1 MSKSLDNDNT
11 VRNYLLGRVSD
22 EATLEGIEELLFTDE
37 EFCSRAALTEDEIIN
52 DYVFGRLDDAD
63 TESFR
68 ASLPG
73 NSERR
78 FKLELTQALREK
90 ALARN
95 VKEAEVRP
103 GFLAPLKAFFS
114 QPVYAGAFAV
124 LLIAVV
130 ALSVYF
136 SQRRNPDE
144 LAELRSIYQ
153 RARPTQTRISEFG
166 YAPLSQV
173 RGAPD
178 GADKNRLRRIENNL
192 IEATEKKPDAQS
204 HHALGVFSLTQQ
216 KYPDAIKELE
226 IASKL
231 ANDAKIHNDLGAAH
245 FELAKT
251 ESKEKGLEDLA
262 QSLEEFTNAT
272 KLDGSLLEA
281 LFNRSLALQELGMT
295 GEAKE
300 SWNLYLQKDSSSPWA
315 DEARKNLAL
324 IENAPGRSRT
334 DEQVLQDFLT
344 AFRNHDND
352 RAQTIH
358 NETKGLLNEPAVALR
373 LSRQYLIAK
382 QTGDVAQANEDLA
395 ALAFIGDFEQARNSE
410 FFFLS

>member
-1 MSKSLDNDNT
+1 MSKSLHSNNT

-37 EFCSRAALTEDEIIN
+37 EFCSQAALAEDEIIN
-52 DYVFGRLDDAD
+52 DYVFGRLNEADA
-63 TESFR
+63 ESFR

-90 ALARN
+90 ALARTL
-95 VKEAEVRP
+95 KAAEDKP
-103 GFLAPLKAFFS
+103 SFLASLTAFFR
-114 QPVYAGAFAV
+114 QPIYAGVFAV

-130 ALSVYF
+130 GLAVYLS
-136 SQRRNPDE
+136 RRSNPDE

-153 RARPTQTRISEFG
+153 RTRPTETRISEFG
-166 YAPLSQV
+166 YAPLPQL
-173 RGAPD
+173 RGAPET
-178 GADKNRLRRIENNL
+178 AEKNRLRRIENNL
-192 IEATEKKPDAQS
+192 IEATEKNPNAQT
-204 HHALGVFSLTQQ
+204 HHALGVFYLTQQ
-216 KYPDAIKELE
+216 DYAKAINEFEGAL
-226 IASKL
+226 KL
-231 ANDAKIHNDLGAAH
+231 ADDAKIHNDLGAAH

-251 ESKEKGLEDLA
+251 EPKDKRLEDLA
-262 QSLEEFTNAT
+262 QSLEQFTNAT

-281 LFNRSLALQELGMT
+281 LFNRSLALQELGMA

-300 SWNLYLQKDSSSPWA
+300 SWTLYLQKDSSSPWA

-324 IENAPGRSRT
+324 IENAPERSRT
-334 DEQVLQDFLT
+334 DQQVLPDFLA
-344 AFRNHDND
+344 AFRIHHND

-358 NETKGLLNEPAVALR
+358 NETKGLLREPAVALQ
-373 LSRQYLIAK
+373 LSRQFLIAK

-395 ALAFIGDFEQARNSE
+395 ALDFLGDFERARNSE
-410 FFFLS
+410 FFFLN